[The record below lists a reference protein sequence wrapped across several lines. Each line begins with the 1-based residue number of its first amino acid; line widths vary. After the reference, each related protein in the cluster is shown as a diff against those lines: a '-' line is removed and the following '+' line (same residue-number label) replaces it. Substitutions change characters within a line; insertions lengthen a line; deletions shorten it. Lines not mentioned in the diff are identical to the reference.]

1 MGENDKVKRKGRIGG
16 AYMERWARANYTPC
30 CPLGNNRSLITG
42 SEEHIQLSR
51 TAAAEGSV
59 LLKNDNSL
67 LPFRKG
73 TRVAVFGCG
82 QIDYIKGGGGSG
94 VVHSLYTR
102 DIYQGLKMKTEAV
115 EVFDEL
121 SLYYKGYVENKYKEG
136 LKPGLFDEANLPTE
150 LLEKAKDFT
159 DTAIIVIRRYSSEAS
174 DRKNDGTDDYFNLSE
189 AEAAMVQTVTE
200 NFNRVVVLLNVGAM
214 IDTSWFAYNDAIS
227 SAVMLW
233 QGGMEGGL
241 AAADILTG
249 EVTPSGKLVD
259 TCARTFEDY
268 PSSQGFHESPDY
280 VKYTEDIFVGYRY
293 FETVP
298 GKKDCVVYPFGYGL
312 SYTTFALSD
321 VVACHIA
328 NKIMVSV
335 TVTNTGDVVGKEVVQ
350 VYYGAPQGK
359 LDKSAKELCGFA
371 KTRELAPGESQEL
384 NISFAIHDM
393 ASFDDEGA
401 IAKSSFVLEKG
412 IYRLYVGTDVRNAS
426 EIDYTYVLDNDV
438 ITKQLHSYV
447 APEKLD
453 RRMKADGSY
462 ETVECK
468 PVERVTF
475 ECAYQ
480 DVGKPQK
487 MYRLID
493 VAEGKVDIDTFMTQ
507 LTDEELIHL
516 VGGHENRGVAGTS
529 GMGSMEKYGVPP
541 VMTTDGPAGIRVN
554 PRKGV
559 YATAFPVAT
568 ALACTWD
575 LELLEEIG
583 KAGAL
588 ETKENN
594 MQIWLTPA
602 LNIHRSPLCGRNF
615 EYYSEDPFLTGK
627 MAAAMVKGIQKQN
640 IVAVPKHFACNNKET
655 NRKKSDSIVSERALR
670 EIYLKGFEICVR
682 ESKPK
687 MIMTSYNVINGIPA
701 SQNAELLNGILR
713 GEWGFEG
720 MVTTDWTTLREH
732 YKEVQAGNDIKMP
745 RGDSDELR
753 ESLESGNL
761 TRGELYVCAKRILEM
776 ILWLE

>member
-1 MGENDKVKRKGRIGG
+1 
-16 AYMERWARANYTPC
+16 MERWARANYTPC
-30 CPLGNNRSLITG
+30 CPLGDNRSLITG
-42 SEEHIQLSR
+42 SEAHIQLSR
-51 TAAAEGSV
+51 KAAAEGIV
-59 LLKNDNSL
+59 LLKNNNQL
-67 LPFRKG
+67 LPFAKG
-73 TRVAVFGCG
+73 TKIAVFGCG

-94 VVHSLYTR
+94 VVHAIYTR
-102 DIYQGLKMKTEAV
+102 DIYQGLKMKTGAV

-121 SLYYKGYVENKYKEG
+121 SLYYKGYVEGQYKEG
-136 LKPGLFDEANLPTE
+136 IKPGLFDEAPVPTE
-150 LLEKAKDFT
+150 LLTKAKDFT
-159 DTAIIVIRRYSSEAS
+159 DTAIVVIRRYSSEAS
-174 DRKNDGTDDYFNLSE
+174 DRKNDGTDDYFYLSE
-189 AEAAMVQTVTE
+189 AEQAMVQAVTE
-200 NFNRVVVLLNVGAM
+200 HFANVVVLLNVGAM

-249 EVTPSGKLVD
+249 EITPSGKLVD

-268 PSSQGFHESPDY
+268 PSSEGFHESPDY

-298 GKKDCVVYPFGYGL
+298 DKKNCVVYPFGYGL
-312 SYTTFALSD
+312 SYTTFSLSD

-335 TVTNTGDVVGKEVVQ
+335 KVTNIGDVVGKEVVQ
-350 VYYGAPQGK
+350 VYYGAQQGK
-359 LDKSAKELCGFA
+359 LDKPAKELCGFA
-371 KTRELAPGESQEL
+371 KTKELAPGESQEL
-384 NISFAIHDM
+384 SVSFAINDM
-393 ASFDDEGA
+393 ASFDDTGV
-401 IAKSSFVLEKG
+401 IAKSAFVLEKG
-412 IYRLYVGTDVRNAS
+412 TYRIYVGTDVRNVS
-426 EIDYTYVLDNDV
+426 EVDFTYIVEEDIV
-438 ITKQLHSYV
+438 TEQLHSYV

-453 RRMKADGSY
+453 MRMKADGSY

-468 PVERVTF
+468 IVERAVF
-475 ECAYQ
+475 EHAYQ
-480 DVGKPQK
+480 ELEKPLR

-493 VAEGKVDIDTFMTQ
+493 VAEGKTDLDTFMAQ
-507 LTDEELIHL
+507 LSNEELIHL

-529 GMGSMEKYGVPP
+529 GMGSLEKYGIPP
-541 VMTTDGPAGIRVN
+541 VMTTDGPAGVRVN

-568 ALACTWD
+568 ALACTWN

-615 EYYSEDPFLTGK
+615 EYYSEDPFLSGK
-627 MAAAMVKGIQKQN
+627 MAVAMVNGIQAQN

-655 NRKKSDSIVSERALR
+655 NRKNSDSIVSERALR
-670 EIYLKGFEICVR
+670 EIYLKGFEICVK

-701 SQNAELLNGILR
+701 SQNAELLDGILR
-713 GEWGFEG
+713 SEWGFEG

-732 YKEVQAGNDIKMP
+732 CKEVQAGNDIKMP
-745 RGDSDELR
+745 RGDSDNLR
-753 ESLESGNL
+753 ESLENGSL